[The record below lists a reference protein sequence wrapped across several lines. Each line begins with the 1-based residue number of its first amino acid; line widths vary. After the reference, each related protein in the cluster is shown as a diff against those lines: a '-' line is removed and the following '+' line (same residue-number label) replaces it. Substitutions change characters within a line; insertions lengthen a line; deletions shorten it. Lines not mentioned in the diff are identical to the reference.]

1 MLSVPLPVT
10 KFRRH
15 GVAAALLSVCLAGAG
30 CAASGAVHRGSDAE
44 QRQDYDLAVVEYA
57 KALRL
62 RPDDGNL
69 LAALE
74 RSKLRASQDH
84 FSRGRRFVAIGKFD
98 QALVEY
104 EVAAELNPSDND
116 LDGELRTT

>member
-1 MLSVPLPVT
+1 MLSMLHPGTDCRSRGL
-10 KFRRH
+10 
-15 GVAAALLSVCLAGAG
+15 AALLAICLFSAG
-30 CAASGAVHRGSDAE
+30 CAASGALRRGGDAE
-44 QRQDYDLAVVEYA
+44 HRQDYDLAVVEYA

-62 RPDDGNL
+62 HPNDANVR
-69 LAALE
+69 AALD

-84 FSRGRRFVAIGKFD
+84 FTRGRRLVATGKLD

-104 EVAAELNPSDND
+104 EVASELNPSDND